1 MRIICVGLNHKSAA
15 IGLRERVALDS
26 VAAGVALRDLAA
38 RWPGS
43 EFVIVSTC
51 NRTEVYAARAVH
63 DHPRKEELE
72 LWLAQ
77 RGQLDGHQ
85 LEGAVYCLSDAQA
98 AGHLFEVAAGMDSLV
113 PGEPHIVGQLKEAY
127 AAALEGGFAR
137 TGMHELFQA
146 AFHVAKHIR
155 SETRIATGK
164 ASVASAAVDCVLRE
178 VGRGDEGAIG
188 AGPEL
193 VLQGLCV
200 LCVGAGEMAELMLRR
215 LVRLGVKRVFLTNR
229 THGKA
234 IKLAGGH
241 EGADGL
247 IETVPF
253 ERLAQCMEN
262 ADVVLTSTA
271 SAVPIISGQMIQDV
285 QERRGYRR
293 LLIVDIAVPRDVG
306 QEAGLVRGVKL
317 YNIDDLQEVVRETLE
332 TRQSQC
338 QPAQKIVQRHVTELM
353 DKLNVRQVAPTIE
366 ALYRFMREIADG
378 ELADAQNKLSSHAD
392 ADLDGE
398 VLKRSLHRTIRRI
411 MHPLARQLQKA
422 AAQDGAGVRIAT
434 VLRLFELGEDRPK
447 AEG

>member
-1 MRIICVGLNHKSAA
+1 M
-15 IGLRERVALDS
+15 
-26 VAAGVALRDLAA
+26 RDLAA
-38 RWPGS
+38 RWQGS

-63 DHPRKEELE
+63 EHPRKEELT

-77 RGQLDGHQ
+77 RGKLDGAE
-85 LEGAVYCLSDAQA
+85 LDGAVYCLSDALA

-178 VGRGDEGAIG
+178 IAPDPQASL
-188 AGPEL
+188 APEL
-193 VLQGLCV
+193 ALQGRCV
-200 LCVGAGEMAELMLRR
+200 LCVGAGRMAELMLRR
-215 LVRLGVKRVFLTNR
+215 LVGLGVKRVLLANR
-229 THGKA
+229 THEKA
-234 IKLAGGH
+234 VKLAAGQG
-241 EGADGL
+241 GADGL

-253 ERLAQCMEN
+253 ERLADCMER

-271 SAVPIISGQMIQDV
+271 SASPIISRQMV
-285 QERRGYRR
+285 QGVQQRRGYRP
-293 LLIVDIAVPRDVG
+293 LLIVDIAVPRDVE

-317 YNIDDLQEVVRETLE
+317 YNIDDLKQVVSSTLQ
-332 TRQSQC
+332 TRHNQR
-338 QPAQKIVQRHVTELM
+338 QPAQKIVHRHVTELM

-366 ALYRFMREIADG
+366 ALYRFMVEIADG
-378 ELADAQNKLSSHAD
+378 ELADAQNKLSTHAD

-422 AAQDGAGVRIAT
+422 AGEDGAGAKIAT

-447 AEG
+447 ADEERPKADGESRLPAEKQ